1 MAEDKNTASE
11 KNILQPNRLWS
22 RTVEQTKYA
31 LNCGALQSIATNH
44 EFVEE
49 NGIRFLVRSLANLV
63 RKDTAKQQEQK
74 KTPAG
79 KDFNPFLPYEQDLF
93 VADISDT
100 HLCLLNKYNVVEN
113 HLLIITHG
121 FEEQNNWLNQQDF
134 EAMGACLT
142 VIDGLA
148 FYNGGQEAGASQ
160 RHKHLQIVPFP
171 LIPDGER
178 IPIASALAAATFVDG
193 IGTTTHFPFH
203 HAFAK
208 LELSRIKSPLEA
220 GKIARECYGTLLK
233 ALGLAYNPAQEI
245 KQSGAYNL
253 LATREWM
260 MIVPRSRESF
270 ASISVNS
277 LGFAGTMFV
286 RNQEQMQ
293 VLKQQGI
300 MRVLSEVG
308 YQKNWV

>member
-1 MAEDKNTASE
+1 MAEDKNTASA
-11 KNILQPNRLWS
+11 NITLQPNRLWL
-22 RTVEQTKYA
+22 RTVAQTKYA
-31 LNCGALQSIATNH
+31 LNCGALQPIATNY

-74 KTPAG
+74 KTSAG
-79 KDFNPFLPYEQDLF
+79 KDFNPFLPYEENLF
-93 VADISDT
+93 VTDISDT
-100 HLCLLNKYNVVEN
+100 HLCLLNKYNVMAN
-113 HLLIITHG
+113 HLLIITRG
-121 FEEQNNWLNQQDF
+121 FEEQDNWLTKGDF

-142 VIDGLA
+142 AIDGLA

-193 IGTTTHFPFH
+193 IGTTAHFPFR

-208 LELSRIKSPLEA
+208 IEWAEITSPLEVS
-220 GKIARECYGTLLK
+220 KVARKCYGTLLK
-233 ALGLAYNPAQEI
+233 AVGLAYNPAQEI

-270 ASISVNS
+270 ESISVNS

-300 MRVLSEVG
+300 MKVLSEVG
-308 YQKNWV
+308 YPSS

>member
-1 MAEDKNTASE
+1 MAEDKNTASR
-11 KNILQPNRLWS
+11 KIILQPNTLWM
-22 RTVEQTKYA
+22 RAVEQTQSA
-31 LNCGALQSIATNH
+31 LSCGALKSIATNY
-44 EFVEE
+44 EFIEE

-63 RKDTAKQQEQK
+63 RKDAAKQQEK
-74 KTPAG
+74 KKAVAG
-79 KDFNPFLPYEQDLF
+79 KDFNPFLPYEKDLF

-113 HLLIITHG
+113 HLLIITRS
-121 FEEQNNWLNQQDF
+121 FEEQDNWLTQQDF
-134 EAMGACLT
+134 EAMGACLAA
-142 VIDGLA
+142 IDGLV

-178 IPIASALAAATFVDG
+178 IPIASALATATFVDG
-193 IGTTTHFPFH
+193 IGTTAHFPFR

-208 LELSRIKSPLEA
+208 VEWAGINSPLEA
-220 GKIARECYGTLLK
+220 GKVAREVYGTLLK
-233 ALGLAYNPAQEI
+233 AVGLPYNPAEEI

-253 LATREWM
+253 LATREWI

-270 ASISVNS
+270 ESISVNS

-286 RNQEQMQ
+286 RNQEQME

-300 MRVLSEVG
+300 MRILSEVG
-308 YQKNWV
+308 YDH